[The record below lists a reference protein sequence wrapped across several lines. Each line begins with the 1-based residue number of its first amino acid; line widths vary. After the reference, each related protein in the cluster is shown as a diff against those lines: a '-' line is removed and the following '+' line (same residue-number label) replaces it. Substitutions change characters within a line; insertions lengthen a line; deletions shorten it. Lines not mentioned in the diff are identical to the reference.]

1 MSDEKTV
8 AKVWA
13 KDSYSPPS
21 EVLERAYQ
29 PKAEIA
35 QVPDPPAVGSTA
47 VVPSVVPSTATEGS
61 GSSAPT
67 NQQE

>member
-8 AKVWA
+8 AKV
-13 KDSYSPPS
+13 KESYQPTSD
-21 EVLERAYQ
+21 VLERAYQ

-47 VVPSVVPSTATEGS
+47 VVPSTTTEGS

-67 NQQE
+67 NQEN